1 MNSLRYQLSL
11 LMLFSI
17 AFGIINFLNCGY
29 RIAGKGSR
37 LPAELKSIAVPAF
50 KNETPR
56 FRIEQKI
63 SSAVT
68 RELIRRTGFG
78 ITAIKD
84 GADAVLNGKV
94 IRAGFRAVAFDP
106 NTGRATTLQM
116 EIIAGVELVE
126 NGSGK
131 VLFSN
136 PRYIF
141 REQYQIDPNIEVLFE
156 EDDVALDRISRDL
169 ARTLVSEILEN
180 F

>member
-1 MNSLRYQLSL
+1 M
-11 LMLFSI
+11 
-17 AFGIINFLNCGY
+17 
-29 RIAGKGSR
+29 
-37 LPAELKSIAVPAF
+37 KSIAVLPF

-63 SSAVT
+63 SSAIT

-94 IRAGFRAVAFDP
+94 IQAGFRAVAFDP

-116 EIIAGVELVE
+116 EIVAGVELVE
-126 NGSGK
+126 NGSGN

-156 EDDVALDRISRDL
+156 EDEVGWC
-169 ARTLVSEILEN
+169 